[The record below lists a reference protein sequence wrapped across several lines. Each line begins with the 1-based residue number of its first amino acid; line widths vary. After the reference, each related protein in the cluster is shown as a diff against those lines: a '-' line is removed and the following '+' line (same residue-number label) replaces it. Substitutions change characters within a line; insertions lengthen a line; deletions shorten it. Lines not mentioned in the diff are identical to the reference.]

1 MLEAENKRLKAEYE
15 TLKAEYERVV
25 VDEAIVSKN
34 NKQLKA
40 QLA

>member
-1 MLEAENKRLKAEYE
+1 MLEAENRRLKAEYE

-34 NKQLKA
+34 NK
-40 QLA
+40 

>member
-1 MLEAENKRLKAEYE
+1 MTLEAENKRLKAEYE

-34 NKQLKA
+34 NK
-40 QLA
+40 

>member
-1 MLEAENKRLKAEYE
+1 MMLEAENKRLKAEYE

-34 NKQLKA
+34 NK
-40 QLA
+40 

>member
-34 NKQLKA
+34 NK
-40 QLA
+40 

>member
-1 MLEAENKRLKAEYE
+1 MLEAENKKLKAEYE

-34 NKQLKA
+34 NK
-40 QLA
+40 